1 MYARVF
7 SGQLQPDKID
17 EATQI
22 VQESIVP
29 TAQQQQGFK
38 NLFCL
43 VDRTTHKGMII
54 SLWASEADRSASESN
69 GFLREQIGK
78 LAAVVNGQPTTERFE
93 VGADG

>member
-17 EATQI
+17 EAIQI
-22 VQESIVP
+22 VQDSIVP
-29 TAQQQQGFK
+29 AAQQQQGFK
-38 NLFCL
+38 NLLWL

-54 SLWASEADRSASESN
+54 SLWASEADRAASESN

-78 LAAVVNGQPTTERFE
+78 LAAVISGPPTTERFE
-93 VGADG
+93 VGAEG